1 MAYLIAAYTISIG
14 SIALYLAHLARE
26 RRKLARELAGAARGD
41 SAPESAP
48 M

>member
-1 MAYLIAAYTISIG
+1 MAYLIAAYAVSIG

-26 RRKLARELAGAARGD
+26 RKQLARELARHLRGD
-41 SAPESAP
+41 PPPRSAP